1 MDDYMYQYHFNL
13 NVLEVVLIL
22 KLRVAAYIR
31 ISKKEK
37 EVNSISN
44 QKDLIDYYIKNKENL
59 GIYNYYVD
67 NGYSGTNFDR
77 PELKRMLKDISNKK
91 VDIVIV
97 KDLSRLGRNYIEVGE
112 LLHSIL
118 PLYDVK
124 PISINDNIDGLNDE
138 EDSYLLKGL
147 LNIYNES
154 YPRDISNKVK
164 TALTTKKINGEFVT
178 SYAPYGYKKSR
189 YEKNKIIID
198 TEAAKNVKMI
208 FGSIEK
214 GLSKK
219 EIVDILNNKKIKTPM
234 EYIKNS
240 DEGKMWNISMI
251 IGILNN
257 KVYIGDLIQ
266 QKRKQIS
273 FKNHKFVK
281 TKEDELIITKSNHME
296 IISKEQFERV
306 QNIIKHSVKVNSN
319 NEYDLFSG
327 YLKCTEC
334 DSNLTI
340 RKSKEYTYYACSSYV
355 RKRGC
360 DNKHTIRKDI
370 LEKKVIK
377 KINDRQAIKIDKLN
391 RKYIFDLI
399 NMISLN
405 KDGSIKIEFKRK

>member
-1 MDDYMYQYHFNL
+1 MM
-13 NVLEVVLIL
+13 
-22 KLRVAAYIR
+22 KR
-31 ISKKEK
+31 IKNIVIEYSKKEK

-44 QKDLIDYYIKNKENL
+44 QKDLIDYYIKDKEDMK
-59 GIYNYYVD
+59 IYNYYVD

-124 PISINDNIDGLNDE
+124 LISINDNIDGLNDE

-198 TEAAKNVKMI
+198 TEAAENVKMI
-208 FGSIEK
+208 FDSIEK

-219 EIVDILNNKKIKTPM
+219 EIVDILNNKK
-234 EYIKNS
+234 S
-240 DEGKMWNISMI
+240 QI
-251 IGILNN
+251 IAI
-257 KVYIGDLIQ
+257 
-266 QKRKQIS
+266 
-273 FKNHKFVK
+273 FFVIY
-281 TKEDELIITKSNHME
+281 LIISVQSDATAYFLPSG
-296 IISKEQFERV
+296 FE
-306 QNIIKHSVKVNSN
+306 K
-319 NEYDLFSG
+319 
-327 YLKCTEC
+327 
-334 DSNLTI
+334 
-340 RKSKEYTYYACSSYV
+340 
-355 RKRGC
+355 
-360 DNKHTIRKDI
+360 
-370 LEKKVIK
+370 
-377 KINDRQAIKIDKLN
+377 
-391 RKYIFDLI
+391 
-399 NMISLN
+399 
-405 KDGSIKIEFKRK
+405 